1 MKIRITPLA
10 ERKLRERLG
19 SLPGTIKLLYD
30 TGHACGCDGINVLL
44 ILDKPDIGDLHVE
57 AGGLPFV
64 VNTQH
69 EIFYEEQLKLDADE
83 HTTAFVLTSDSQLY
97 GKNIQI
103 RDLRGLEHSEY
114 HSPSS
119 CEILPRSN

>member
-19 SLPGTIKLLYD
+19 ILPGTFKLLYD

-83 HTTAFVLTSDSQLY
+83 HMTSFVLTSDSQLY
-97 GKNIQI
+97 GKNIQL
-103 RDLRGLEHSEY
+103 RDLRGLELSEY
-114 HSPSS
+114 HSHSS